1 MIRLVNYISY
11 YFYIIF
17 PLLFS
22 LMMCGFKGYLSSR
35 VRDKKEMFMEIQG
48 LWDVVVKEF
57 GITLLVGFVFIRRS
71 LSIETYATKTIQ

>member
-1 MIRLVNYISY
+1 
-11 YFYIIF
+11 
-17 PLLFS
+17 
-22 LMMCGFKGYLSSR
+22 MCGFKGYLSSR
-35 VRDKKEMFMEIQG
+35 VRDEKEMFMEIQG